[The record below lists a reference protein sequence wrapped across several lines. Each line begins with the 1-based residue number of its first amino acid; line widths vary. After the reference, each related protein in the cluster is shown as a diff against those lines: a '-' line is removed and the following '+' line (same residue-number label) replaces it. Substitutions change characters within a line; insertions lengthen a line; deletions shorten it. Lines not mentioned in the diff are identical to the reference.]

1 MKAPLHTV
9 HVTRCGTLAAV
20 RLQLTVVSD
29 NGMLLRHVREFAEG
43 LGWKL
48 ASDAPSA
55 INLVE
60 PDEGRGPDQLLNLL
74 TYVSLSAARAGVD
87 PSEPLCRIQ
96 YREGPASQV
105 TLGLR
110 IAEFDLKP

>member
-1 MKAPLHTV
+1 M
-9 HVTRCGTLAAV
+9 
-20 RLQLTVVSD
+20 RLQLTVISD
-29 NGMLLRHVREFAEG
+29 SGMLLRHVREFAEG

-60 PDEGRGPDQLLNLL
+60 PDEARGSDQLLNLL
-74 TYVSLSAARAGVD
+74 TYVSLSAVKAGVD
-87 PSEPLCRIQ
+87 SSEPLCRIQ

-110 IAEFDLKP
+110 IAEFNLKS

>member
-1 MKAPLHTV
+1 
-9 HVTRCGTLAAV
+9 
-20 RLQLTVVSD
+20 
-29 NGMLLRHVREFAEG
+29 MLLRHVREFAEG
-43 LGWKL
+43 LGWTL

-60 PDEGRGPDQLLNLL
+60 PDEGRDPDHLLNLL
-74 TYVSLSAARAGVD
+74 TYVSLTAAQAGIQT
-87 PSEPLCRIQ
+87 SEPLCRIQ

-110 IAEFDLKP
+110 IAEFDLKS

>member
-1 MKAPLHTV
+1 M
-9 HVTRCGTLAAV
+9 

-29 NGMLLRHVREFAEG
+29 SGPLLRHVRDFAEG

-55 INLVE
+55 INLLE
-60 PDEGRGPDQLLNLL
+60 PEEGRGPDSLLNLL
-74 TYVSLSAARAGVD
+74 TYVSLSAAKVGVD
-87 PSEPLCRIQ
+87 STEPLCRIQ